1 MRGSRN
7 RLRRVGLAGF
17 MSALA
22 TVGVL
27 LTTGVTADASATA
40 RAADAV
46 TVTVGS
52 GSDGPPVAAGF
63 VGLATEFP
71 SVEKEVGTNPEEP
84 DDAFEQTARNLAPF
98 GGLTLRIGGD
108 STDWAWWPVPG
119 MKQPPWVRW
128 TMTPTWAAV
137 TKKLVDDLNA
147 HLIVGVNME
156 ADSTQ
161 IASTEVNEISSQ
173 LGSSVPITYEVG
185 NEPEL
190 YSKFPF
196 YKEKD
201 GRPVLGRPKS
211 YSFPDITAEW
221 NRIAG
226 ALPHVRL
233 AGPGYSSLNALPEV
247 NQFLDSAQQLSVL
260 TVHSYP
266 LKAMRCGGAADESRL
281 FQPTSLQ
288 ELAAEVNAW
297 TTLAHRHGIPVR
309 VDEMNSVTCG
319 GTFGFS
325 DTFGPALWALN
336 ILPLYAEAGAQ
347 GVNFQSRPF
356 SAQNLIQTDH
366 TRSGWRVEVQPEYYG
381 LLAFAKLTP
390 PGSHILQVSKT
401 PAGLYAWAVRTPSG
415 QMSVVLTNVSSSATT
430 VGIQA
435 AGARGAGSEE
445 ALEAA
450 SGGLRTTGRVTLGRQ
465 TIPPITGQLTG
476 TAVTKTV
483 ASAHGIYDVNVPAA
497 SAEIVTFKH

>member
-1 MRGSRN
+1 
-7 RLRRVGLAGF
+7 LI
-17 MSALA
+17 SALA
-22 TVGVL
+22 SVGVL

-40 RAADAV
+40 RTADAV

-71 SVEKEVGTNPEEP
+71 AVKNELGNDPEEP

-98 GGLTLRIGGD
+98 GGLTFRIGGD
-108 STDWAWWPVPG
+108 SSDWAWWPVPG
-119 MKQPPWVRW
+119 MREPPWVRW
-128 TMTPTWAAV
+128 SMTSTWAAV
-137 TKKLVDDLNA
+137 TKRFVDDLNA
-147 HLIVGVNME
+147 HLIVGINME
-156 ADSTQ
+156 ADSTR
-161 IASTEVNEISSQ
+161 IASTEVQGISSQ
-173 LGSSVPITYEVG
+173 LGDSVPITYEVG

-196 YKEKD
+196 YKKKD
-201 GRPVLGRPKS
+201 GRPVLGRPKG

-233 AGPGYSSLNALPEV
+233 AGPGYSALNALPEV
-247 NQFLDSAQQLSVL
+247 SQFLDGAQRLSLL

-266 LKAMRCGGAADESRL
+266 LKAMRCGGGPADESRL
-281 FQPTSLQ
+281 FQPASLQ
-288 ELAAEVNAW
+288 ELAAEVKAW
-297 TTLAHRHGIPVR
+297 TTLARQHGIPVR

-390 PGSHILQVSKT
+390 PGSRILQVSET
-401 PAGLYAWAVRTPSG
+401 PAGLYAWAVRAPGG
-415 QMSVVLTNVSSSATT
+415 QRSVVLTNVTSSATT
-430 VGIQA
+430 VGIHGV
-435 AGARGAGSEE
+435 GARGLASVE
-445 ALEAA
+445 ALRAA
-450 SGGLRTTGRVTLGRQ
+450 SGGLHTAGRVTLGGQ
-465 TIPPITGQLTG
+465 TISPSTGELTG
-476 TAVTKTV
+476 TAVTQTL
-483 ASAHGIYDVNVPAA
+483 ASAQGVYDVHVAPA
-497 SAEIVTFKH
+497 SAEIVTFNR